1 MAGIGT
7 KAQACP
13 GTYLRD
19 AQGKE
24 IATSDIR
31 DVSFAFETLDGDQV
45 TIKERAFFSDRV
57 DSPLISFGKLLKTG
71 WSIESSDMSGPPL
84 LSHRNGAKVEL
95 AFRNSIDTCYVRS
108 TKLQTRSCGSSS
120 LMREW
125 RKFKVRSTWKPL
137 QSIFASTWNKKVKM
151 REMSLITEDAERLQ
165 KLCKE
170 LTRSP

>member
-57 DSPLISFGKLLKTG
+57 DNPLISFGKLLKTG

-84 LSHRNGAKVEL
+84 LSHKNGAKVEL
-95 AFRNSIDTCYVRS
+95 AFRNNSLVLAGDVRGS
-108 TKLQTRSCGSSS
+108 RCAYNQCGRAQI
-120 LMREW
+120 LVQ
-125 RKFKVRSTWKPL
+125 FT
-137 QSIFASTWNKKVKM
+137 
-151 REMSLITEDAERLQ
+151 
-165 KLCKE
+165 
-170 LTRSP
+170 